1 MSDNKRMKQLWLIW
15 DKFGILMIF
24 IMIAAIFAILEPRVI
39 EINQIGSVLNR
50 SSWVAVAAIGMTFA
64 ICSGGFD
71 LSVGSIMS
79 LSGSILAR
87 TMMLNGFSTTAAILT
102 TLFVA
107 AICGLING
115 LLITKLRIQPFVATL
130 STMLVFNGVTQAYTA
145 NIGTRIEI
153 EQYQQ
158 GLVSIG
164 RGLSVNIEA
173 FGQSADIS
181 LSKIIIVV
189 VLFALAIAVYRNTR
203 FGTKVRAI
211 GSNELSA
218 RTSGINADG
227 VLIIVYMMT
236 AVTAAIAA
244 ILFVSTL
251 QTASPRAG
259 VGFELD
265 VITAVVLGGTAL
277 SGGRGNLVGTFLG
290 AFIVAFSRMCL
301 NFLGAS
307 EAIIV
312 IVTGGILLFALS
324 INGIKLIIHR
334 EVT

>member
-1 MSDNKRMKQLWLIW
+1 MNANKRMKQVWLVW
-15 DKFGILMIF
+15 DRFGILIIF
-24 IMIAAIFAILEPRVI
+24 ILIAAGFAILEPRVI
-39 EINQIGSVLNR
+39 ELNQIASVLNR

-79 LSGSILAR
+79 LGGAILAK
-87 TMMLNGFSTTAAILT
+87 TMMENGFNTWAAILT
-102 TLFVA
+102 TLAVA
-107 AICGLING
+107 AVCGLING

-130 STMLVFNGVTQAYTA
+130 STMLVYSGVTQVYTE
-145 NIGTRIEI
+145 NIGTRVET

-158 GLVSIG
+158 GLMQIG
-164 RGLSVNIEA
+164 RGLSVSFNF
-173 FGQSADIS
+173 FGQAVEIS
-181 LSKIIIVV
+181 LTKILIIVV
-189 VLFALAIAVYRNTR
+189 LLAIAIIVYRNTR

-236 AVTAAIAA
+236 AVMAAVAA

-259 VGFELD
+259 SGFELQ

-277 SGGRGNLVGTFLG
+277 SGGKGNLIGTFLG
-290 AFIVAFSRMCL
+290 AFLVTFVRMCL
-301 NFLGAS
+301 NFLKAS
-307 EAIIV
+307 EAMIV

-324 INGIKLIIHR
+324 INGIKLIMQR
-334 EVT
+334 EVN

>member
-1 MSDNKRMKQLWLIW
+1 MNSSKRVKQFWLIW
-15 DKFGILMIF
+15 DKFGILMILVV
-24 IMIAAIFAILEPRVI
+24 IAAIFALLEPRVV
-39 EINQIGSVLNR
+39 ELNQIGSVLNR

-79 LSGSILAR
+79 LSGAILAR
-87 TMMLNGFSTTAAILT
+87 TMMINGFSTTGAILT
-102 TLFVA
+102 TLGVA
-107 AICGLING
+107 AVCGLING

-130 STMLVFNGVTQAYTA
+130 STMFVYNGVTQVYTE
-145 NIGTRIEI
+145 NIGTRIET

-158 GLVSIG
+158 GLASIG
-164 RGLSVNIEA
+164 RGLSVNIEV
-173 FGQSADIS
+173 FGQTADIS
-181 LSKIIIVV
+181 LSKILIVV
-189 VLFALAIAVYRNTR
+189 VLFVLAIIIYRNTR

-227 VLIIVYMMT
+227 VLIIVYVMT

-277 SGGRGNLVGTFLG
+277 AGGKGNLIGTFLG
-290 AFIVAFSRMCL
+290 AFIVSFSRMCL

-312 IVTGGILLFALS
+312 IVTGGILLFALA
-324 INGIKLIIHR
+324 INGIKLIMQR
-334 EVT
+334 EVN